1 MTWTWSIR
9 WVSSPIRA
17 HAPSQHSASPGCRGP
32 GPKAPFADRTTRR
45 HRQQGT
51 QSFLALVAMLQRR
64 SRLGHDAAAPNRI
77 ASQVSLCRP
86 GGLIPQLP
94 TDPVQNAA
102 ADELEHRPQTPEAV
116 AVHRLP
122 LGAL

>member
-1 MTWTWSIR
+1 MGCGAYQGARTKS
-9 WVSSPIRA
+9 
-17 HAPSQHSASPGCRGP
+17 APSEPRMP
-32 GPKAPFADRTTRR
+32 RPR
-45 HRQQGT
+45 T
-51 QSFLALVAMLQRR
+51 QSAVRRSYSPPPSAAGHSLLFGTLVAMLQRR
-64 SRLGHDAAAPNRI
+64 SRLGQDAAATSRL

-102 ADELEHRPQTPEAV
+102 ADELKHRPQTPEAV
-116 AVHRLP
+116 ALHRLP

>member
-1 MTWTWSIR
+1 MGL
-9 WVSSPIRA
+9 VAYQGIRA
-17 HAPSQHSASPGCRGP
+17 KSALSEPRMPRPRTPSAVRRSHNPSPSA
-32 GPKAPFADRTTRR
+32 A
-45 HRQQGT
+45 GT
-51 QSFLALVAMLQRR
+51 QFFLALVGMLQRR
-64 SRLGHDAAAPNRI
+64 SRLGHDAAAPSRI

>member
-1 MTWTWSIR
+1 MGLIACQGARTKSALSEPRMPRPRTQSAVR
-9 WVSSPIRA
+9 RS
-17 HAPSQHSASPGCRGP
+17 HNPS
-32 GPKAPFADRTTRR
+32 

-51 QSFLALVAMLQRR
+51 QFFLALVAMLQRR
-64 SRLGHDAAAPNRI
+64 SHLGHDAAAPSRI

-102 ADELEHRPQTPEAV
+102 ADEMEHCPQTPEAV